1 METTRTTSTKRIEAD
16 LKQAG
21 PPTFF
26 IRHREKFTTLGLVFI
41 FLLIWEL
48 LSRFE
53 LISRIIFPVPTLI
66 FVSFFQEL
74 IGGRYLDATLVTF
87 SRILSGFLIGGTS
100 ALFLGLLMGWS
111 RTIRRVLDPLVAAL
125 HPIPRFALLP
135 MIIILF
141 GIGESSRVAMVSIG
155 AFFPMLIN
163 TMVGVMQ
170 VNPTYYEVA
179 QNYGASRLDMFYK
192 IALPG
197 SLPFIIS
204 GVRLSFKSSLTVTIG
219 VEMVFGNSG
228 LGKLLWLSWE
238 TLRMVDMYS
247 VLLIVSFTGYG
258 LTWLLETLKKVLIP
272 WHQEIRSS
280 E

>member
-1 METTRTTSTKRIEAD
+1 METTRTTSAKRIEAD

-26 IRHREKFTTLGLVFI
+26 THHREKFTTLGLVLI

-53 LISRIIFPVPTLI
+53 LISRIIFPAPTLI
-66 FVSFFQEL
+66 FVSFFQGL

-179 QNYGASRLDMFYK
+179 ENYGASRLDMFYK

-204 GVRLSFKSSLTVTIG
+204 GVRLSLKSSLTVTIG

>member
-1 METTRTTSTKRIEAD
+1 METTRTTSAKRIEAD

-21 PPTFF
+21 PPTLFT
-26 IRHREKFTTLGLVFI
+26 RHREKFTTLGLVLI
-41 FLLIWEL
+41 FLLIWEI

-53 LISRIIFPVPTLI
+53 LISRIIFPAPTLI
-66 FVSFFQEL
+66 FVSFFQGL
-74 IGGRYLDATLVTF
+74 IGGRYLEATLVTF

-100 ALFLGLLMGWS
+100 ALLLGLLMGWS

-179 QNYGASRLDMFYK
+179 ENYGASRLDMFYK
-192 IALPG
+192 VALPG

-204 GVRLSFKSSLTVTIG
+204 GVRLSLKSSLTVTIG

-247 VLLIVSFTGYG
+247 VLLIVSFAGYG

>member
-1 METTRTTSTKRIEAD
+1 METTRATSAKRIEAD
-16 LKQAG
+16 LKQDG
-21 PPTFF
+21 PPNF
-26 IRHREKFTTLGLVFI
+26 ITRNREKIITLGLI
-41 FLLIWEL
+41 LLVLMIWEI
-48 LSRFE
+48 LSRTE
-53 LISRIIFPVPTLI
+53 LISRIIFPAPTLI
-66 FVSFFQEL
+66 FTAFFRGL
-74 IGGRYLDATLVTF
+74 MGGRYLEASLVTF

-100 ALFLGLLMGWS
+100 ALILGLLMGWS
-111 RTIRRVLDPLVAAL
+111 RTIRRVLDPMVAAL

-179 QNYGASRLDMFYK
+179 ENYGASRLDMFRK
-192 IALPG
+192 VALPG
-197 SLPFIIS
+197 SLPFILS
-204 GVRLSFKSSLTVTIG
+204 GVRLSLKSSLTVTIG

-258 LTWLLETLKKVLIP
+258 LTWLLELLKKILIP